1 MMLQAIAIVMAL
13 AGATAAHAQGRG
25 TVYLAGGAALMHQ
38 DGPSGESPETYV
50 TAPGGTTVGWFA
62 GGGVFVANWLAIDV
76 ELSRT
81 GWMTSRQPSRHGMT
95 FNEERRDQFISFAT
109 RFAFP
114 AAGIVRIEPV
124 AGIVLTRPEAW
135 GQTERNMVAPSP
147 QPVSVDPRQQR
158 LLDRG
163 VGVAVG
169 ADLRIGGRHIALCPT
184 FRLIQSGVS
193 GGQYDEHS
201 APNDISSIYPG
212 GYPEWTVRG
221 GLALRVDF

>member
-1 MMLQAIAIVMAL
+1 MKLRAITLMVAL

-25 TVYLAGGAALMHQ
+25 TVYLAGGAAVMHQ
-38 DGPSGESPETYV
+38 DGPSGESPETYA
-50 TAPGGTTVGWFA
+50 TAPGGTTLGWSA
-62 GGGVFVANWLAIDV
+62 GGGVFVADWLALDA

-95 FNEERRDQFISFAT
+95 FNEERRDLFISFAA

-114 AAGIVRIEPV
+114 AAGTVRIEPV
-124 AGIVLTRPEAW
+124 AGIVFTRPEAW
-135 GQTERNMVAPSP
+135 GQTERSLLAPTP
-147 QPVSVDPRQQR
+147 QLVSVDPRQER
-158 LLDRG
+158 FLDWG
-163 VGVAVG
+163 FGIGVG
-169 ADLRIGGRHIALCPT
+169 ADLRIGGRHIALCPS

-212 GYPEWTVRG
+212 GYPDWTVRG